1 MGSGEYGREWKW
13 GLVDFDLVIRNGS
26 VIDGTGSLR
35 VVADIAVSDGRISRI
50 GEVPERGQVEIDAGG
65 YVVTPGFIDG
75 HTHMDAQVFWD
86 AAGTNSC
93 WHGVTTVVMGNCGF
107 TIAPVRADA
116 HHLAV
121 RSIERS
127 EDISAA
133 AMAAGVPWDWTT
145 FAEYLDSIDSVPKAI
160 NYASN
165 IGHSALRSWAMGERA
180 FREQADAA
188 DLDCMKSELAD
199 ALRAG
204 AWGFTTSRTVHHMT
218 PDGDPVASRLANW
231 SEVEELIGLM
241 GELDSGVFQFVEDP
255 PSDAERIARDQE
267 LARLAASSGVPFI
280 IGATS
285 GSTRPLELIAE
296 TTSLGGTMTG
306 MTHPRGISTMSS
318 FLSQLPFDM
327 LPEWAAARA
336 DGQEAFLQRLR
347 EPETRLVLIEA
358 AQNAQYD
365 ATYGGEARPPVFDR
379 MHVLDSPVPP
389 HRTVAEIAAERGIDP
404 VQAMVEIGLESNFEV
419 FFVQTMS
426 PFDEKAVLRSM
437 KSPGTVMT
445 FSDSGAHVSQMSDAS
460 IFTHL
465 LAYWVRDRG
474 EFTLEEAIE
483 MMTSAPAQAWG
494 FTDRGVLREGMVA
507 DINIFDPDTVAPA
520 LPTLA
525 HDLPAGARRIVQKS
539 TGFLATVVAGEITV
553 RDGRST
559 GATPGRLLRGKP
571 RSKTGKVNK

>member
-1 MGSGEYGREWKW
+1 VK
-13 GLVDFDLVIRNGS
+13 FDLVIRNGS
-26 VIDGTGSLR
+26 VIDGSGSLA
-35 VVADIAVSDGRISRI
+35 VVTDVAVSDGLIARI
-50 GEVPERGQVEIDAGG
+50 GEVPERGQLEIDAAG

-86 AAGTNSC
+86 SAGTNSC

-107 TIAPVRADA
+107 TIAPVRADS

-145 FAEYLDSIDSVPKAI
+145 FAEYLDSIDRVPKAI

-180 FREQADAA
+180 FHDQADEA
-188 DLDCMKSELAD
+188 DLECMKSELAD

-218 PDGDPVASRLANW
+218 PDGEPVASRLAEW
-231 SEVEELIGLM
+231 SEVEALIDLM
-241 GELDSGVFQFVEDP
+241 GDLDAGVFQFVEDP
-255 PSDAERIARDQE
+255 PPDADRAARDQQLAE
-267 LARLAASSGVPFI
+267 LAARSGVPFI

-285 GSTRPLELIAE
+285 GSTRPLELIAA
-296 TTSLGGTMTG
+296 TRSLGGTMTG
-306 MTHPRGISTMSS
+306 MTHPRGIGTMSS
-318 FLSQLPFDM
+318 FKSQLPFDT
-327 LPEWAAARA
+327 LPEWAQARA
-336 DGQEAFLQRLR
+336 DGQEVFFQRLR
-347 EPETRLVLIEA
+347 DPKTRLALIDVA
-358 AQNAQYD
+358 RNAQYS
-365 ATYGGEARPPVFDR
+365 ATFGGEARPPVFER
-379 MHVLDSPVPP
+379 MQVLESPVPP
-389 HRTVAEIAAERGIDP
+389 HRTVAEVAAERGIDP
-404 VQAMVEIGLESNFEV
+404 VEAMVDLGLESNFEV

-426 PFDEKAVLRSM
+426 SFDEVAVVRSM

-474 EFTLEEAIE
+474 EFALEEAVQ

-494 FTDRGVLREGMVA
+494 FTDRGVLREGLAA
-507 DINIFDPDTVAPA
+507 DINIFDPGTVAPA

-525 HDLPAGARRIVQKS
+525 HDLPSGARRIVQKA
-539 TGFLATVVAGEITV
+539 TGFLATIVAGEVTV
-553 RDGRST
+553 RDGQST
-559 GATPGRLLRGKP
+559 GATPGRLLRGQSRNENRKV
-571 RSKTGKVNK
+571 SK

>member
-1 MGSGEYGREWKW
+1 MK
-13 GLVDFDLVIRNGS
+13 FDLVIRNGS
-26 VIDGTGSLR
+26 VIDGSGSLA
-35 VVADIAVSDGRISRI
+35 VVADVAVSDGLIARI
-50 GEVPERGQVEIDAGG
+50 GEVPERGQVEIDAAG

-86 AAGTNSC
+86 SAGTNSC

-107 TIAPVRADA
+107 TIAPVRADS

-145 FAEYLDSIDSVPKAI
+145 FAEYLDSIDRVPKAI

-180 FREQADAA
+180 FHEQADEA
-188 DLDCMKSELAD
+188 DLECMKSELAD

-218 PDGDPVASRLANW
+218 PDGEPVASRLAEW
-231 SEVEELIGLM
+231 SEVEALIDLM
-241 GELDSGVFQFVEDP
+241 GDLDAGVFQFVEDP
-255 PSDAERIARDQE
+255 PSDADRAARDQQLAE
-267 LARLAASSGVPFI
+267 LAARSGVPFI

-285 GSTRPLELIAE
+285 GSTRPLELIAA
-296 TTSLGGTMTG
+296 TRSLGGTMTG
-306 MTHPRGISTMSS
+306 MTHPRGIGTMSS
-318 FLSQLPFDM
+318 FKSQLPFDT
-327 LPEWAAARA
+327 LPEWAQARA
-336 DGQEAFLQRLR
+336 DGQEVFFQRLR
-347 EPETRLVLIEA
+347 DPKTRLALIDVA
-358 AQNAQYD
+358 RNAQYS
-365 ATYGGEARPPVFDR
+365 ATFGGEARPPVFER
-379 MHVLDSPVPP
+379 MQVLESPVPP
-389 HRTVAEIAAERGIDP
+389 HRTVAEVAAERGIDP
-404 VQAMVEIGLESNFEV
+404 VEAMVDLGLESNFEV

-426 PFDEKAVLRSM
+426 SFDEVAVVRSM

-465 LAYWVRDRG
+465 LAYWVRERG
-474 EFTLEEAIE
+474 EFALEEAVQ

-494 FTDRGVLREGMVA
+494 FTDRGVLREGLAA
-507 DINIFDPDTVAPA
+507 DINIFDPGAVAPA

-525 HDLPAGARRIVQKS
+525 HDLPSGARRIVQKA
-539 TGFLATVVAGEITV
+539 TGFLATIVAGEVTV
-553 RDGRST
+553 RDGQST
-559 GATPGRLLRGKP
+559 GATPGRLLRGQSRNENRKV
-571 RSKTGKVNK
+571 SK

>member
-1 MGSGEYGREWKW
+1 MK
-13 GLVDFDLVIRNGS
+13 FDLVIRNGS
-26 VIDGTGSLR
+26 VIDGSGSLA
-35 VVADIAVSDGRISRI
+35 VVADVAVSDGLIARI
-50 GEVPERGQVEIDAGG
+50 GEVPERGQVEIDAAG

-86 AAGTNSC
+86 SAGTNSC

-107 TIAPVRADA
+107 TIAPVRADS

-145 FAEYLDSIDSVPKAI
+145 FAEYLDSIDRVPKAI

-180 FREQADAA
+180 FHEQADKA
-188 DLDCMKSELAD
+188 DLECMKSELAD

-218 PDGDPVASRLANW
+218 PDGEPVASRLAEW
-231 SEVEELIGLM
+231 SEVEALIDLM
-241 GELDSGVFQFVEDP
+241 GDLDAGVFQFVEDP
-255 PSDAERIARDQE
+255 PSDADRAARDQQLAE
-267 LARLAASSGVPFI
+267 LAARSGVPFI

-285 GSTRPLELIAE
+285 GSTRPLELIAA
-296 TTSLGGTMTG
+296 TRSLGGTMTG
-306 MTHPRGISTMSS
+306 MTHPRGIGTMSS
-318 FLSQLPFDM
+318 FKSQLPFDT
-327 LPEWAAARA
+327 LPEWAQARA
-336 DGQEAFLQRLR
+336 DGQEVFFQRLR
-347 EPETRLVLIEA
+347 DPKTRLALIDVA
-358 AQNAQYD
+358 RNAQYS
-365 ATYGGEARPPVFDR
+365 ATFGGEARPPVFER
-379 MHVLDSPVPP
+379 MQVLESPVPP
-389 HRTVAEIAAERGIDP
+389 HRTVAEVAAERGIDP
-404 VQAMVEIGLESNFEV
+404 VEAMVDLGLESNFEV

-426 PFDEKAVLRSM
+426 SFDEVAVVRSM

-465 LAYWVRDRG
+465 LAYWVRERS
-474 EFTLEEAIE
+474 EFALEEAVQ

-494 FTDRGVLREGMVA
+494 FTDRGVLREGLAA
-507 DINIFDPDTVAPA
+507 DINIFDPGAVAPA

-525 HDLPAGARRIVQKS
+525 HDLPSGARRIVQKA
-539 TGFLATVVAGEITV
+539 TGFLATIVAGEVTV
-553 RDGRST
+553 RDGQST
-559 GATPGRLLRGKP
+559 GATPGRLLRGQSRNENRKV
-571 RSKTGKVNK
+571 SK

>member
-1 MGSGEYGREWKW
+1 VK
-13 GLVDFDLVIRNGS
+13 FDLVIRNGS
-26 VIDGTGSLR
+26 VIDGSGSLA
-35 VVADIAVSDGRISRI
+35 VVADVAVSDGLIARI
-50 GEVPERGQVEIDAGG
+50 GEVPERGQVEIDAAG

-86 AAGTNSC
+86 SAGTNSC

-107 TIAPVRADA
+107 TIAPVRADS

-145 FAEYLDSIDSVPKAI
+145 FAEYLDSIDRVPKAI

-180 FREQADAA
+180 FHEQADEA
-188 DLDCMKSELAD
+188 DLECMKSELAG

-218 PDGDPVASRLANW
+218 PDGEPVASRLAEW
-231 SEVEELIGLM
+231 SEVEALIDLM
-241 GELDSGVFQFVEDP
+241 GDLDAGVFQFVEDP
-255 PSDAERIARDQE
+255 PSDADRAARDQQLAE
-267 LARLAASSGVPFI
+267 LAARSGVPFI

-285 GSTRPLELIAE
+285 GSTRPLELIAA
-296 TTSLGGTMTG
+296 TRSLGGTMTG
-306 MTHPRGISTMSS
+306 MTHPRGIGTMSS
-318 FLSQLPFDM
+318 FKSQLPFDT
-327 LPEWAAARA
+327 LPEWAQARA
-336 DGQEAFLQRLR
+336 DGQEVFFQRLR
-347 EPETRLVLIEA
+347 DPKTRLALIDVA
-358 AQNAQYD
+358 RNAQYS
-365 ATYGGEARPPVFDR
+365 ATFGGEARPPVFER
-379 MHVLDSPVPP
+379 MQVLESPVPP
-389 HRTVAEIAAERGIDP
+389 HRTVAEVAAERGIDP
-404 VQAMVEIGLESNFEV
+404 VEAMVDLGLESNFEV

-426 PFDEKAVLRSM
+426 SFDEVAVVRSM

-465 LAYWVRDRG
+465 LAYWVRERG
-474 EFTLEEAIE
+474 EFALEEAVQ

-494 FTDRGVLREGMVA
+494 FTDRGVLREGLAA
-507 DINIFDPDTVAPA
+507 DINIFDPGTVAPA

-525 HDLPAGARRIVQKS
+525 HDLPSGARRIVQKA
-539 TGFLATVVAGEITV
+539 TGFLATIVAGEVTV
-553 RDGRST
+553 RDGQST
-559 GATPGRLLRGKP
+559 GATPGRLLRGQSRNENRKV
-571 RSKTGKVNK
+571 SK

>member
-1 MGSGEYGREWKW
+1 MK
-13 GLVDFDLVIRNGS
+13 FDLVIRNGS
-26 VIDGTGSLR
+26 VIDGSGSLA
-35 VVADIAVSDGRISRI
+35 VVADVAVSDGLIARI
-50 GEVPERGQVEIDAGG
+50 GEVPERGQVEIDAAG

-86 AAGTNSC
+86 SAGTNSC

-107 TIAPVRADA
+107 TIAPVRADS

-145 FAEYLDSIDSVPKAI
+145 FAEYLDSIDRVPKAI

-180 FREQADAA
+180 FHEQADEA
-188 DLDCMKSELAD
+188 DLECMKSELAD

-218 PDGDPVASRLANW
+218 PDGEPVASRLAEW
-231 SEVEELIGLM
+231 SEVEALIDLM
-241 GELDSGVFQFVEDP
+241 GDLDAGIFQFVEDP
-255 PSDAERIARDQE
+255 PSDADRAARDQQLAE
-267 LARLAASSGVPFI
+267 LAARSGVPFI

-285 GSTRPLELIAE
+285 GSTRPLELIAA
-296 TTSLGGTMTG
+296 TRSLGGTMTG
-306 MTHPRGISTMSS
+306 MTHPRGIGTMSS
-318 FLSQLPFDM
+318 FKSQLPFDT
-327 LPEWAAARA
+327 LPEWAQARA
-336 DGQEAFLQRLR
+336 DGQEVFFQRLR
-347 EPETRLVLIEA
+347 DLKTRLALIDVA
-358 AQNAQYD
+358 RNAQYS
-365 ATYGGEARPPVFDR
+365 ATFGGEARPPVFER
-379 MHVLDSPVPP
+379 MQVLESPVPP
-389 HRTVAEIAAERGIDP
+389 HRTVAEVAAERGIDP
-404 VQAMVEIGLESNFEV
+404 VEAMVDLGLESNFEV

-426 PFDEKAVLRSM
+426 SFDEVAVVRSM

-465 LAYWVRDRG
+465 LAYWVRERG
-474 EFTLEEAIE
+474 EFALEEAVQ

-494 FTDRGVLREGMVA
+494 FTDRGVLREGLAA
-507 DINIFDPDTVAPA
+507 DINIFDPGTVAPA

-525 HDLPAGARRIVQKS
+525 HDLPSGARRIVQKA
-539 TGFLATVVAGEITV
+539 TGFLATIVAGEVTV
-553 RDGRST
+553 RDGQST
-559 GATPGRLLRGKP
+559 GATPGRLLRGQSRNENRKV
-571 RSKTGKVNK
+571 SK

>member
-1 MGSGEYGREWKW
+1 MK
-13 GLVDFDLVIRNGS
+13 FDLVIRNGS
-26 VIDGTGSLR
+26 VIDGSGSLA
-35 VVADIAVSDGRISRI
+35 VVADVAVSDGLIARI
-50 GEVPERGQVEIDAGG
+50 GEVPERGQVEIDAAG

-86 AAGTNSC
+86 SAGTNSC

-107 TIAPVRADA
+107 TIAPVRADS

-145 FAEYLDSIDSVPKAI
+145 FAEYLDSIDRVPKAI

-180 FREQADAA
+180 FHEQADEA
-188 DLDCMKSELAD
+188 DLECMKSELAD

-218 PDGDPVASRLANW
+218 PDGEPVASRLAEW
-231 SEVEELIGLM
+231 SEVEALIDLM
-241 GELDSGVFQFVEDP
+241 GDLDAGVFQFVEDP
-255 PSDAERIARDQE
+255 PSDADRAARDQQLAE
-267 LARLAASSGVPFI
+267 LAARSGVPFI

-285 GSTRPLELIAE
+285 GSTRPLELISA
-296 TTSLGGTMTG
+296 TRSLGGTMTG
-306 MTHPRGISTMSS
+306 MTHPRGIGTMSS
-318 FLSQLPFDM
+318 FKSQLPFDT
-327 LPEWAAARA
+327 LPEWAQARA
-336 DGQEAFLQRLR
+336 DGQEVFFQRLR
-347 EPETRLVLIEA
+347 DPKTRLALIDVA
-358 AQNAQYD
+358 RNAQYS
-365 ATYGGEARPPVFDR
+365 ATFGGEARPPVFER
-379 MHVLDSPVPP
+379 MQVLESPVPP
-389 HRTVAEIAAERGIDP
+389 HRTVAEVAAERGIDP
-404 VQAMVEIGLESNFEV
+404 VEAMVDLGLESNFEV

-426 PFDEKAVLRSM
+426 SFDEVAVVRSM

-465 LAYWVRDRG
+465 LAYWVRERG
-474 EFTLEEAIE
+474 EFALEEAVQ

-494 FTDRGVLREGMVA
+494 FTDRGVLREGLAA
-507 DINIFDPDTVAPA
+507 DINIFDPGTVAPA

-525 HDLPAGARRIVQKS
+525 HDLPSGARRIVQKA
-539 TGFLATVVAGEITV
+539 TGFLATIVAGEVTV
-553 RDGRST
+553 RDGQST
-559 GATPGRLLRGKP
+559 GATPGRLLRGQSRNENRKV
-571 RSKTGKVNK
+571 SK

>member
-1 MGSGEYGREWKW
+1 MN
-13 GLVDFDLVIRNGS
+13 FDLVIRNGS
-26 VIDGTGSLR
+26 VIDGTGSLA
-35 VVADIAVSDGRISRI
+35 VVADVAVSDGLIARI
-50 GEVPERGQVEIDAGG
+50 GVIPERGQVEIDAVG

-107 TIAPVRADA
+107 TIAPVRADG

-145 FAEYLDSIDSVPKAI
+145 FAEYLDSIERAPKAI

-180 FREQADAA
+180 FHEKADEA

-218 PDGDPVASRLANW
+218 PDGDPVASRLAEW
-231 SEVEELIGLM
+231 SEVEELIDLM
-241 GELDSGVFQFVEDP
+241 GDLDAGVFQFVEDP
-255 PSDAERIARDQE
+255 PSDADRAARDQQLAE
-267 LARLAASSGVPFI
+267 LAARSGVPFI

-285 GSTRPLELIAE
+285 GSTRPLELIAA
-296 TTSLGGTMTG
+296 TRSLGGTMTG
-306 MTHPRGISTMSS
+306 MTHPRGIGTMSS
-318 FLSQLPFDM
+318 FKSQLPFDT
-327 LPEWAAARA
+327 LPEWAQARA
-336 DGQEAFLQRLR
+336 DGQEVFFQRLR
-347 EPETRLVLIEA
+347 DPKNRLALIEA
-358 AQNAQYD
+358 ARNAQYST
-365 ATYGGEARPPVFDR
+365 TYGGEARPPVFER
-379 MHVLDSPVPP
+379 MHVLESPVPP
-389 HRTVAEIAAERGIDP
+389 HQTVAEVAAERGIDP
-404 VQAMVEIGLESNFEV
+404 VEAMVDLGLESNFEV

-426 PFDEKAVLRSM
+426 PFDEVAVLRSM

-465 LAYWVRDRG
+465 LAYWVRERG
-474 EFTLEEAIE
+474 EFTLEEAIQ

-494 FTDRGVLREGMVA
+494 FTDRGELREGMTA
-507 DINIFDPDTVAPA
+507 DINIFDPGTIAPS

-525 HDLPAGARRIVQKS
+525 HDLPSGARRIVQKS
-539 TGFLATVVAGEITV
+539 TGFLATIVAGEVTV
-553 RDGRST
+553 RDGQST
-559 GATPGRLLRGKP
+559 GATPGRLLRGQS
-571 RSKTGKVNK
+571 RSENRKVSK

>member
-1 MGSGEYGREWKW
+1 MN
-13 GLVDFDLVIRNGS
+13 FDLVIRNGS
-26 VIDGTGSLR
+26 VIDGTGSLA
-35 VVADIAVSDGRISRI
+35 VVADVAVSGGLIARI
-50 GEVPERGQVEIDAGG
+50 GEVSERGQVEIDASG

-107 TIAPVRADA
+107 TIAPVRADG

-145 FAEYLDSIDSVPKAI
+145 FAEYLDSIERAPKAI

-180 FREQADAA
+180 FHEKADEA

-218 PDGDPVASRLANW
+218 PDGDPVASRLAEW
-231 SEVEELIGLM
+231 SEVEELIDLM
-241 GELDSGVFQFVEDP
+241 GDLDAGVFQFVEDP
-255 PSDAERIARDQE
+255 PSDVDRAARDQQLAE
-267 LARLAASSGVPFI
+267 LAARSGVPFI

-285 GSTRPLELIAE
+285 GSTRPLELIAA
-296 TTSLGGTMTG
+296 TRSLGGTMTG
-306 MTHPRGISTMSS
+306 MTHPRGIGTMSS
-318 FLSQLPFDM
+318 FKSQLPFDT
-327 LPEWAAARA
+327 LPEWVAARA
-336 DGQEAFLQRLR
+336 DGQEAFFQRLR
-347 EPETRLVLIEA
+347 EPDTRHALIEA
-358 AQNAQYD
+358 ARNARYST
-365 ATYGGEARPPVFDR
+365 TYGGEARPPVFER
-379 MHVLDSPVPP
+379 MHVLESPVPP
-389 HRTVAEIAAERGIDP
+389 HRTVAEVAAERGIDP
-404 VQAMVEIGLESNFEV
+404 VEAMVDLGLESNFEV

-426 PFDEKAVLRSM
+426 PFDEVAVLRSM

-465 LAYWVRDRG
+465 LAYWVRERG
-474 EFTLEEAIE
+474 EFSIEEAIQ

-494 FTDRGVLREGMVA
+494 FTDRGVLREGMAA
-507 DINIFDPDTVAPA
+507 DINVFDPDTVAPE

-539 TGFLATVVAGEITV
+539 MGFLATIVAGEVTL
-553 RDGRST
+553 RDGQST
-559 GATPGRLLRGKP
+559 GATPGRLLRGHP
-571 RSKTGKVNK
+571 RSENGKVTK

>member
-1 MGSGEYGREWKW
+1 MK
-13 GLVDFDLVIRNGS
+13 FDLVIRNGS
-26 VIDGTGSLR
+26 VIDGSGSLA
-35 VVADIAVSDGRISRI
+35 VVADVAVSDGLIARI
-50 GEVPERGQVEIDAGG
+50 GEVPERGQVEIDAAG

-86 AAGTNSC
+86 SAGTNSC

-107 TIAPVRADA
+107 TIAPVRADS

-145 FAEYLDSIDSVPKAI
+145 FAEYLDSIDRVPKAI

-180 FREQADAA
+180 FHEQADEA
-188 DLDCMKSELAD
+188 DLECMKSELAD

-218 PDGDPVASRLANW
+218 PDGEPVASRLAEW
-231 SEVEELIGLM
+231 SEVEALIDLM
-241 GELDSGVFQFVEDP
+241 GDLDAGVFQFVEDP
-255 PSDAERIARDQE
+255 PSDADRAARDQQLAE
-267 LARLAASSGVPFI
+267 LAARSGVPFI

-285 GSTRPLELIAE
+285 GSTRPLELIAA
-296 TTSLGGTMTG
+296 TRSLGGTMTG
-306 MTHPRGISTMSS
+306 MTHPRGIGTMSS
-318 FLSQLPFDM
+318 FKSQLPFDT
-327 LPEWAAARA
+327 LPEWAQARA
-336 DGQEAFLQRLR
+336 DGQEVFFQRLR
-347 EPETRLVLIEA
+347 DPKTRLALIDVA
-358 AQNAQYD
+358 RNAQYS
-365 ATYGGEARPPVFDR
+365 ATCGGEARPPVFER
-379 MHVLDSPVPP
+379 MQVLESPVPP
-389 HRTVAEIAAERGIDP
+389 HRTVAEVAAERGIDP
-404 VQAMVEIGLESNFEV
+404 VEAMVDLGLESNFEV

-426 PFDEKAVLRSM
+426 SFDEVAVVRSM

-465 LAYWVRDRG
+465 LAYWVRERG
-474 EFTLEEAIE
+474 EFALEEAVQ

-494 FTDRGVLREGMVA
+494 FTDRGVLREGLAA
-507 DINIFDPDTVAPA
+507 DINIFDPGTVAPA

-525 HDLPAGARRIVQKS
+525 HDLPSGARRIVQKA
-539 TGFLATVVAGEITV
+539 TGFLATIVAGEVTV
-553 RDGRST
+553 RDGQST
-559 GATPGRLLRGKP
+559 GATPGRLLRGQSRNENRKV
-571 RSKTGKVNK
+571 SK

>member
-1 MGSGEYGREWKW
+1 MK
-13 GLVDFDLVIRNGS
+13 FDLVIRNGS
-26 VIDGTGSLR
+26 VIDGSGSLA
-35 VVADIAVSDGRISRI
+35 VVADVAVSDGLIARI
-50 GEVPERGQVEIDAGG
+50 GEVPERGQVEIDAAG

-86 AAGTNSC
+86 SAGTNSC

-107 TIAPVRADA
+107 TIAPVRADS

-145 FAEYLDSIDSVPKAI
+145 FAEYLDSIDRVPKAI

-180 FREQADAA
+180 FHEQADEA
-188 DLDCMKSELAD
+188 DLECMKSELAD

-218 PDGDPVASRLANW
+218 PDGEPVASRLAEW
-231 SEVEELIGLM
+231 SEVEALIDLM
-241 GELDSGVFQFVEDP
+241 GDLDAGVFQFVEDP
-255 PSDAERIARDQE
+255 PSDADRAARDQQLAE
-267 LARLAASSGVPFI
+267 LAARSGVPFI

-285 GSTRPLELIAE
+285 GSTRPLELIAA
-296 TTSLGGTMTG
+296 TRSLGGTMTG
-306 MTHPRGISTMSS
+306 MTHPRGIGTMSS
-318 FLSQLPFDM
+318 FKSQLPFDT
-327 LPEWAAARA
+327 LPEWAQARA
-336 DGQEAFLQRLR
+336 DGQEVFFQRLR
-347 EPETRLVLIEA
+347 DPKTRLALIDVA
-358 AQNAQYD
+358 RNAQYI
-365 ATYGGEARPPVFDR
+365 ATFGGEARPPVFER
-379 MHVLDSPVPP
+379 MQVLESPVPP
-389 HRTVAEIAAERGIDP
+389 HRTVAEVAAERGIDP
-404 VQAMVEIGLESNFEV
+404 VEAMVDLGLESNFEV

-426 PFDEKAVLRSM
+426 SFDEVAVVRSM

-465 LAYWVRDRG
+465 LAYWVRERG
-474 EFTLEEAIE
+474 EFALEEAVQ

-494 FTDRGVLREGMVA
+494 FTDRGVLREGLAA
-507 DINIFDPDTVAPA
+507 DINIFDPGTVAPA

-525 HDLPAGARRIVQKS
+525 HDLPSGARRIVQKA
-539 TGFLATVVAGEITV
+539 TGFLATIVAGEVTV
-553 RDGRST
+553 RDGQST
-559 GATPGRLLRGKP
+559 GATPGRLLRGQSRNENRKV
-571 RSKTGKVNK
+571 SK

>member
-1 MGSGEYGREWKW
+1 MK
-13 GLVDFDLVIRNGS
+13 FDLVIRNGS
-26 VIDGTGSLR
+26 VIDGSGSLA
-35 VVADIAVSDGRISRI
+35 VVADVAVSDGLIARI
-50 GEVPERGQVEIDAGG
+50 GEVPERGQVEIDAAG

-86 AAGTNSC
+86 SAGTNSC

-107 TIAPVRADA
+107 TIAPVRADS

-145 FAEYLDSIDSVPKAI
+145 FAEYLDSIDRVPKAI

-180 FREQADAA
+180 FHEQADEA
-188 DLDCMKSELAD
+188 DLECMKSELAD

-218 PDGDPVASRLANW
+218 PDGEPVASRLAEW
-231 SEVEELIGLM
+231 SEVEALIDLM
-241 GELDSGVFQFVEDP
+241 GDLDAGIFQFVEDP
-255 PSDAERIARDQE
+255 PSDADRAARDQQLAE
-267 LARLAASSGVPFI
+267 LAARSGVPFI

-285 GSTRPLELIAE
+285 GSTRPLELIAA
-296 TTSLGGTMTG
+296 TRSLGGTMTG
-306 MTHPRGISTMSS
+306 MTHPRGIGTMSS
-318 FLSQLPFDM
+318 FKSQLPFDT
-327 LPEWAAARA
+327 LPEWAQARA
-336 DGQEAFLQRLR
+336 DGQEVFFQRLR
-347 EPETRLVLIEA
+347 DPKTRLALIDVA
-358 AQNAQYD
+358 RNAQYS
-365 ATYGGEARPPVFDR
+365 ATYGGEARPPVFER
-379 MHVLDSPVPP
+379 MQVLETPVPP
-389 HRTVAEIAAERGIDP
+389 HRTVAEVAAERGIDP
-404 VQAMVEIGLESNFEV
+404 VEAMVDLGIESNFEV

-426 PFDEKAVLRSM
+426 PFDEVAVVRSM

-465 LAYWVRDRG
+465 LAYWVRERG
-474 EFTLEEAIE
+474 EFALEEAVQ

-494 FTDRGVLREGMVA
+494 FTDRGVLREGLAA
-507 DINIFDPDTVAPA
+507 DINIFDPGTVAPA

-525 HDLPAGARRIVQKS
+525 HDLPSGARRIVQKA
-539 TGFLATVVAGEITV
+539 TGFLATIVAGEVTV
-553 RDGRST
+553 RDGQST
-559 GATPGRLLRGKP
+559 GATPGRLLRGQSRNENRKV
-571 RSKTGKVNK
+571 SK

>member
-1 MGSGEYGREWKW
+1 MN
-13 GLVDFDLVIRNGS
+13 FDLVIRNGS
-26 VIDGTGSLR
+26 VIDGTGSLA
-35 VVADIAVSDGRISRI
+35 VVADVAVSGGLIARI
-50 GEVPERGQVEIDAGG
+50 GEVSERGQVEIDASG

-107 TIAPVRADA
+107 TIAPVRADG

-145 FAEYLDSIDSVPKAI
+145 FAEYLDSIERAPKAI

-180 FREQADAA
+180 FHEKADEA

-218 PDGDPVASRLANW
+218 PDGDPVASRLAEW

-241 GELDSGVFQFVEDP
+241 GDLDVGVFQFVEDP
-255 PSDAERIARDQE
+255 PSDVDRAARDQQLAE
-267 LARLAASSGVPFI
+267 LAARSGVPFI

-285 GSTRPLELIAE
+285 GSTRPLELIAA

-306 MTHPRGISTMSS
+306 MTHPRGIATMSS
-318 FLSQLPFDM
+318 FKSQLPFDT
-327 LPEWAAARA
+327 LHEWVAARA
-336 DGQEAFLQRLR
+336 DGQEAFFQCLR
-347 EPETRLVLIEA
+347 EHDTRHALIEA
-358 AQNAQYD
+358 ARNAQYTK
-365 ATYGGEARPPVFDR
+365 TYGGEARPPVFER
-379 MHVLDSPVPP
+379 MHVLESPVPP
-389 HRTVAEIAAERGIDP
+389 HRTVAEVAAERGIDP
-404 VQAMVEIGLESNFEV
+404 VEAMVDLGLESNFEV

-426 PFDEKAVLRSM
+426 PFDEVAVLRSM

-465 LAYWVRDRG
+465 LAYWVRERG
-474 EFTLEEAIE
+474 EFSIEEAIQ

-494 FTDRGVLREGMVA
+494 FTDRGVLREGMAA
-507 DINIFDPDTVAPA
+507 DINVFDPDTVAPE

-539 TGFLATVVAGEITV
+539 TGFLATIVAGEVTL
-553 RDGRST
+553 RDGQST
-559 GATPGRLLRGKP
+559 GATPGRLLRGHP
-571 RSKTGKVNK
+571 RSKNGKVTK

>member
-1 MGSGEYGREWKW
+1 MK
-13 GLVDFDLVIRNGS
+13 FDLVIRNGS
-26 VIDGTGSLR
+26 VIDGSGSLA
-35 VVADIAVSDGRISRI
+35 VVADVAVSDGLIARI
-50 GEVPERGQVEIDAGG
+50 GEVPERGQVEIDAAG

-86 AAGTNSC
+86 SAGTNSC

-107 TIAPVRADA
+107 TIAPVRADS

-145 FAEYLDSIDSVPKAI
+145 FAEYLDSIDRVPKAI

-180 FREQADAA
+180 FHEQADEA
-188 DLDCMKSELAD
+188 DLECMKSELAD

-218 PDGDPVASRLANW
+218 PDGEPVASRLAEW
-231 SEVEELIGLM
+231 SEVEALIDLM
-241 GELDSGVFQFVEDP
+241 GDLDAGVFQFVEDP
-255 PSDAERIARDQE
+255 PSDADRAARDQQLAE
-267 LARLAASSGVPFI
+267 LAARSGVPFI

-285 GSTRPLELIAE
+285 GSTRPLELIAA
-296 TTSLGGTMTG
+296 TRSLGGTMTG
-306 MTHPRGISTMSS
+306 MTHPRGIGTMSS
-318 FLSQLPFDM
+318 FKSQLPFDT
-327 LPEWAAARA
+327 LPEWAQARA
-336 DGQEAFLQRLR
+336 DGQEVFFQRLR
-347 EPETRLVLIEA
+347 DPKTRLALIDVA
-358 AQNAQYD
+358 RNAQYS
-365 ATYGGEARPPVFDR
+365 ATFGGEARPPVFER
-379 MHVLDSPVPP
+379 MQVLESPVPP
-389 HRTVAEIAAERGIDP
+389 HRTVAEVAAERGIDP
-404 VQAMVEIGLESNFEV
+404 VEAMVDLGLESNFEV

-426 PFDEKAVLRSM
+426 SFDEVAVVRSM

-465 LAYWVRDRG
+465 LAYWVRERS
-474 EFTLEEAIE
+474 EFALEEAVQ

-494 FTDRGVLREGMVA
+494 FSDRGVLREGLAA
-507 DINIFDPDTVAPA
+507 DINIFDPGTVAPA

-525 HDLPAGARRIVQKS
+525 HDLPSGARRIVQKA
-539 TGFLATVVAGEITV
+539 TGFLATIVAGEVTV
-553 RDGRST
+553 RDGQST
-559 GATPGRLLRGKP
+559 GASPGRLLRGQSRNENRKV
-571 RSKTGKVNK
+571 SK

>member
-1 MGSGEYGREWKW
+1 MK
-13 GLVDFDLVIRNGS
+13 FDLVIRNGS
-26 VIDGTGSLR
+26 VIDGSGSLA
-35 VVADIAVSDGRISRI
+35 VVTDVAVSDGLIARI
-50 GEVPERGQVEIDAGG
+50 GEVPERGQVEIDAAG

-86 AAGTNSC
+86 SAGTNSC

-107 TIAPVRADA
+107 TIAPVRADS

-145 FAEYLDSIDSVPKAI
+145 FAEYLDSIDRVPKAI

-180 FREQADAA
+180 FHDQADEA
-188 DLDCMKSELAD
+188 DLECMKSELAD

-218 PDGDPVASRLANW
+218 PDGEPVASRLAEW
-231 SEVEELIGLM
+231 SEVEALIDLM
-241 GELDSGVFQFVEDP
+241 GDLDAGVFQFVEDP
-255 PSDAERIARDQE
+255 PPDADRAARDQQLAE
-267 LARLAASSGVPFI
+267 LAARSGVPFI

-285 GSTRPLELIAE
+285 GSTRPLELIAA
-296 TTSLGGTMTG
+296 TRSLGGTMTG
-306 MTHPRGISTMSS
+306 MTHPRGIGTMSS
-318 FLSQLPFDM
+318 FKSQLPFDT
-327 LPEWAAARA
+327 LPEWAQARA
-336 DGQEAFLQRLR
+336 DGQEVFFQRLR
-347 EPETRLVLIEA
+347 DPKTRLALIDVA
-358 AQNAQYD
+358 RNAQYS
-365 ATYGGEARPPVFDR
+365 ATFGGEARPPVFER
-379 MHVLDSPVPP
+379 MQVLESPVPP
-389 HRTVAEIAAERGIDP
+389 HRTVAEVAAERGIDP
-404 VQAMVEIGLESNFEV
+404 VEAMVDLGLESNFEV

-426 PFDEKAVLRSM
+426 SFDEVAVVRSM

-474 EFTLEEAIE
+474 EFALEEAVQ

-494 FTDRGVLREGMVA
+494 FTDRGVLREGLAA
-507 DINIFDPDTVAPA
+507 DINIFDPGTVAPA

-525 HDLPAGARRIVQKS
+525 HDLPSGARRIVQKA
-539 TGFLATVVAGEITV
+539 TGFLATIVAGEVTV
-553 RDGRST
+553 RDGQST
-559 GATPGRLLRGKP
+559 GATPGRLLRGQSRNENRKV
-571 RSKTGKVNK
+571 SK

>member
-1 MGSGEYGREWKW
+1 VK
-13 GLVDFDLVIRNGS
+13 FDLVIRNGS
-26 VIDGTGSLR
+26 VIDGSGSLA
-35 VVADIAVSDGRISRI
+35 VVTDVAVSDGLIARI
-50 GEVPERGQVEIDAGG
+50 GEVPERGQVEIDAAG

-86 AAGTNSC
+86 SAGTNSC

-107 TIAPVRADA
+107 TIAPVRADS

-145 FAEYLDSIDSVPKAI
+145 FAEYLDSIDRVPKAI

-180 FREQADAA
+180 FHDQADEA
-188 DLDCMKSELAD
+188 DLECMKSELAD

-218 PDGDPVASRLANW
+218 PDGEPVASRLAEW
-231 SEVEELIGLM
+231 SEVEALIDLM
-241 GELDSGVFQFVEDP
+241 GDLDAGVFQFVEDP
-255 PSDAERIARDQE
+255 PPDADRAARDQQLAE
-267 LARLAASSGVPFI
+267 LAARSGVPFI

-285 GSTRPLELIAE
+285 GSTRPLELIAA
-296 TTSLGGTMTG
+296 TRSLGGTMTG
-306 MTHPRGISTMSS
+306 MTHPRGIGTMSS
-318 FLSQLPFDM
+318 FKSQLPFDT
-327 LPEWAAARA
+327 LPEWAQARA
-336 DGQEAFLQRLR
+336 DGQEVFFQRLR
-347 EPETRLVLIEA
+347 DPKTRLALIDVA
-358 AQNAQYD
+358 RNAQYS
-365 ATYGGEARPPVFDR
+365 ATFGGEARPPVFER
-379 MHVLDSPVPP
+379 MQVLESPVPP
-389 HRTVAEIAAERGIDP
+389 HRTVAEVAAERGIDP
-404 VQAMVEIGLESNFEV
+404 VEAMVDLGLESNFEV

-426 PFDEKAVLRSM
+426 SFDEVAVVRSM

-474 EFTLEEAIE
+474 EFVLEEAVQ

-494 FTDRGVLREGMVA
+494 FTDRGVLREGLAA
-507 DINIFDPDTVAPA
+507 DINIFDPGTVAPA

-525 HDLPAGARRIVQKS
+525 HDLPSGARRIVQKA
-539 TGFLATVVAGEITV
+539 TGFLATIVAGEVTV
-553 RDGRST
+553 RDGQST
-559 GATPGRLLRGKP
+559 GATPGRLLRGQSRNENRKV
-571 RSKTGKVNK
+571 SK

>member
-1 MGSGEYGREWKW
+1 MN
-13 GLVDFDLVIRNGS
+13 FDLVIRNGS
-26 VIDGTGSLR
+26 VIDGTGSLA
-35 VVADIAVSDGRISRI
+35 VVADVAVSDGLIARI
-50 GEVPERGQVEIDAGG
+50 GEVPERGQVEIDAAG

-107 TIAPVRADA
+107 TIAPVRADG

-145 FAEYLDSIDSVPKAI
+145 FAEYLDSIERAPKAI

-180 FREQADAA
+180 FHDKADEA

-218 PDGDPVASRLANW
+218 PDGDPVASRLAEW
-231 SEVEELIGLM
+231 SEVEELIDLM
-241 GELDSGVFQFVEDP
+241 GDLDAGVFQFVEDP
-255 PSDAERIARDQE
+255 PSDVDRAARDQQLAE
-267 LARLAASSGVPFI
+267 LAARSGVPFI

-285 GSTRPLELIAE
+285 GSTRPLELIAAA
-296 TTSLGGTMTG
+296 TSLGGTMTG
-306 MTHPRGISTMSS
+306 MTHPRGIGTMSS
-318 FLSQLPFDM
+318 FKSQLPFDT
-327 LPEWAAARA
+327 LPEWVAARA
-336 DGQEAFLQRLR
+336 DGQEAFFQRLR
-347 EPETRLVLIEA
+347 EPETRLALIEA
-358 AQNAQYD
+358 ARNAQYST
-365 ATYGGEARPPVFDR
+365 TYGGEARPPVFDR
-379 MHVLDSPVPP
+379 MHVLESPVPP
-389 HRTVAEIAAERGIDP
+389 HRTVAEVAAERGIDP
-404 VQAMVEIGLESNFEV
+404 EQAMVDLGLESDFEV

-426 PFDEKAVLRSM
+426 PFDEVAVLRSM

-465 LAYWVRDRG
+465 LAYWVRERG
-474 EFTLEEAIE
+474 EFSIEEAIQ

-494 FTDRGVLREGMVA
+494 FTDRGVLREGMAA
-507 DINIFDPDTVAPA
+507 DINVFDPDTVAPE

-539 TGFLATVVAGEITV
+539 TGFLATIVAGEVTL
-553 RDGRST
+553 RDGQST
-559 GATPGRLLRGKP
+559 GATPGRLLRGHP
-571 RSKTGKVNK
+571 RGKHGKVTK

>member
-1 MGSGEYGREWKW
+1 MK
-13 GLVDFDLVIRNGS
+13 FDLVIRNGS
-26 VIDGTGSLR
+26 VIDGSGSLA
-35 VVADIAVSDGRISRI
+35 VVADVAVSDGLIARI
-50 GEVPERGQVEIDAGG
+50 GEVPERGQVEIDAAG

-86 AAGTNSC
+86 SAGTNSC

-107 TIAPVRADA
+107 TIAPVRADS

-145 FAEYLDSIDSVPKAI
+145 FAEYLDSIDRVPKAI

-180 FREQADAA
+180 FHEQADEA
-188 DLDCMKSELAD
+188 DLECMKSELAD

-218 PDGDPVASRLANW
+218 PDGEPVASRLAEW
-231 SEVEELIGLM
+231 SEVEALIDLM
-241 GELDSGVFQFVEDP
+241 GDLDAGVFQFVEDP
-255 PSDAERIARDQE
+255 PSDADRAARDQQLAE
-267 LARLAASSGVPFI
+267 LAARSGVPFI

-285 GSTRPLELIAE
+285 GSTRPLELIAA
-296 TTSLGGTMTG
+296 TRSLGGRMTG
-306 MTHPRGISTMSS
+306 MTHPRGIGTMSS
-318 FLSQLPFDM
+318 FKSQLPFDT
-327 LPEWAAARA
+327 LPEWAQARA
-336 DGQEAFLQRLR
+336 DGQEVFFQRLR
-347 EPETRLVLIEA
+347 DPKTRLALIDVA
-358 AQNAQYD
+358 RNAQYS
-365 ATYGGEARPPVFDR
+365 ATFGGEARPPVFER
-379 MHVLDSPVPP
+379 MQVLESPVPP
-389 HRTVAEIAAERGIDP
+389 HRTVAEVAAERGIDP
-404 VQAMVEIGLESNFEV
+404 VEAMVDLGLESNFEV

-426 PFDEKAVLRSM
+426 SFDEVAVVRSM

-465 LAYWVRDRG
+465 LAYWVRERG
-474 EFTLEEAIE
+474 EFALEEAVQ

-494 FTDRGVLREGMVA
+494 FTDRGVLREGLAA
-507 DINIFDPDTVAPA
+507 DINIFDPGTVAPA

-525 HDLPAGARRIVQKS
+525 HDLPSGARRIVQKA
-539 TGFLATVVAGEITV
+539 TGFLATIVAGEVTV
-553 RDGRST
+553 RDGQST
-559 GATPGRLLRGKP
+559 GATPGRLLRGQS
-571 RSKTGKVNK
+571 RSENRKVSK

>member
-1 MGSGEYGREWKW
+1 VK
-13 GLVDFDLVIRNGS
+13 FDLVIRNGS
-26 VIDGTGSLR
+26 VIDGSGSLA
-35 VVADIAVSDGRISRI
+35 VVTDVAVSDGLIARI
-50 GEVPERGQVEIDAGG
+50 GEVPERGQVEIDAAG

-86 AAGTNSC
+86 SAGTNSC

-107 TIAPVRADA
+107 TIAPVRADS

-145 FAEYLDSIDSVPKAI
+145 FAEYLDSIDRVPKAI

-180 FREQADAA
+180 FHDQADEA
-188 DLDCMKSELAD
+188 DLECMKSELAD

-218 PDGDPVASRLANW
+218 PDGEPVASRLAEW
-231 SEVEELIGLM
+231 SEVEALIDLM
-241 GELDSGVFQFVEDP
+241 GDLDAGVFQFVEDP
-255 PSDAERIARDQE
+255 PPDADRAARDQQLAE
-267 LARLAASSGVPFI
+267 LAARSGVPFI

-285 GSTRPLELIAE
+285 GSTRPLELIAA
-296 TTSLGGTMTG
+296 TRSLGGTMTG
-306 MTHPRGISTMSS
+306 MTHPRGIGTMSS
-318 FLSQLPFDM
+318 FKSQLPFDT
-327 LPEWAAARA
+327 LPEWAQARA
-336 DGQEAFLQRLR
+336 DGQEVFFQRLR
-347 EPETRLVLIEA
+347 DPKTRLALIDVA
-358 AQNAQYD
+358 RNAQYS
-365 ATYGGEARPPVFDR
+365 ATFGGEARPPVFER
-379 MHVLDSPVPP
+379 MQVLESPVPP
-389 HRTVAEIAAERGIDP
+389 HRTVAEVAAERGIDP
-404 VQAMVEIGLESNFEV
+404 VEAMVDLGLESNFEV

-426 PFDEKAVLRSM
+426 SFDEVAVVRSM

-474 EFTLEEAIE
+474 EFVLEEAVQ

-494 FTDRGVLREGMVA
+494 FTDRGVLREGLAA
-507 DINIFDPDTVAPA
+507 DINIFDPGTVAPA

-525 HDLPAGARRIVQKS
+525 HDLPSGARRIVQKA
-539 TGFLATVVAGEITV
+539 TGFLATIVAGEVTV
-553 RDGRST
+553 RDGQST
-559 GATPGRLLRGKP
+559 DATPGRLLRGQSRNENRKV
-571 RSKTGKVNK
+571 SK

>member
-1 MGSGEYGREWKW
+1 MK
-13 GLVDFDLVIRNGS
+13 FDLVIRNGS
-26 VIDGTGSLR
+26 VIDGSGSLA
-35 VVADIAVSDGRISRI
+35 VVADVAVSDGLIARI
-50 GEVPERGQVEIDAGG
+50 GEVPELGQVEIDAAG

-86 AAGTNSC
+86 SAGTNSC

-107 TIAPVRADA
+107 TIAPVRADS

-145 FAEYLDSIDSVPKAI
+145 FAEYLDSIDRVPKAI

-180 FREQADAA
+180 FHEQADEA
-188 DLDCMKSELAD
+188 DLECMKSELAD

-218 PDGDPVASRLANW
+218 PDGEPVASRLAEW
-231 SEVEELIGLM
+231 SEVEALIDLM
-241 GELDSGVFQFVEDP
+241 GDLDAGVFQFVEDP
-255 PSDAERIARDQE
+255 PSDADRAARDQQLAE
-267 LARLAASSGVPFI
+267 LAARSGVPFI

-285 GSTRPLELIAE
+285 GSTRPLELIAA
-296 TTSLGGTMTG
+296 TRSLGGTMTG
-306 MTHPRGISTMSS
+306 MTHPRGIGTMSS
-318 FLSQLPFDM
+318 FKSQLPFDT
-327 LPEWAAARA
+327 LPEWAQARA
-336 DGQEAFLQRLR
+336 DGQEVFFQRLR
-347 EPETRLVLIEA
+347 DPKTRLALIDVA
-358 AQNAQYD
+358 RNAQYS
-365 ATYGGEARPPVFDR
+365 ATFGGEARPPVFER
-379 MHVLDSPVPP
+379 MQVLESPVPP
-389 HRTVAEIAAERGIDP
+389 HRTVAEVAAERGIDP
-404 VQAMVEIGLESNFEV
+404 VEAMVDLGLESNFEV

-426 PFDEKAVLRSM
+426 SFDEVAVVRSM

-465 LAYWVRDRG
+465 LAYWVRERG
-474 EFTLEEAIE
+474 EFALEEAVQ

-494 FTDRGVLREGMVA
+494 FTDRGVLREGLAA
-507 DINIFDPDTVAPA
+507 DINIFDPGTVAPA

-525 HDLPAGARRIVQKS
+525 HDLPSGARRIVQKA
-539 TGFLATVVAGEITV
+539 TGFLATIVAGEVTV
-553 RDGRST
+553 RDGQST
-559 GATPGRLLRGKP
+559 GATPGRLLRGQSRNENRKV
-571 RSKTGKVNK
+571 SK

>member
-1 MGSGEYGREWKW
+1 MK
-13 GLVDFDLVIRNGS
+13 FDLVIRNGS
-26 VIDGTGSLR
+26 VIDGSGSLA
-35 VVADIAVSDGRISRI
+35 VVADVAVSDGLIARI
-50 GEVPERGQVEIDAGG
+50 GEVPERGQVEIDAAG

-86 AAGTNSC
+86 SAGTNSC

-107 TIAPVRADA
+107 TIAPVRADS

-145 FAEYLDSIDSVPKAI
+145 FAEYLDSIDRVPKAI

-165 IGHSALRSWAMGERA
+165 SGHSALRSWAMGERA
-180 FREQADAA
+180 FHEQADEA
-188 DLDCMKSELAD
+188 DLECMKSELAD

-218 PDGDPVASRLANW
+218 PDGEPVASRLAEW
-231 SEVEELIGLM
+231 SEVEALIDLM
-241 GELDSGVFQFVEDP
+241 GDLDAGVFQFVEDP
-255 PSDAERIARDQE
+255 PSDADRAARDQQLAE
-267 LARLAASSGVPFI
+267 LAARSGVPFI

-285 GSTRPLELIAE
+285 GSTRPLELIAA
-296 TTSLGGTMTG
+296 TRSLGGTMTG
-306 MTHPRGISTMSS
+306 MTHPRGIGTMSS
-318 FLSQLPFDM
+318 FKSQLPFDT
-327 LPEWAAARA
+327 LPEWAQARA
-336 DGQEAFLQRLR
+336 DGQEVFFQRLR
-347 EPETRLVLIEA
+347 DPKTRLALIDVA
-358 AQNAQYD
+358 RNAQYS
-365 ATYGGEARPPVFDR
+365 ATFGGEARPPVFER
-379 MHVLDSPVPP
+379 MQVLESPVPP
-389 HRTVAEIAAERGIDP
+389 HRTVAEVAAERGIDP
-404 VQAMVEIGLESNFEV
+404 VEAMVDLGLESNFEV

-426 PFDEKAVLRSM
+426 SFDEVAVVRSM

-465 LAYWVRDRG
+465 LAYWVRERG
-474 EFTLEEAIE
+474 EFALEEAVQ

-494 FTDRGVLREGMVA
+494 FTDRGVLREGLAA
-507 DINIFDPDTVAPA
+507 DINIFDPGTVAPA

-525 HDLPAGARRIVQKS
+525 HDLPSGARRIVQKA
-539 TGFLATVVAGEITV
+539 TGFLATIVAGEVTV
-553 RDGRST
+553 RDGQST
-559 GATPGRLLRGKP
+559 GATPGRLLRGQSRNENRKV
-571 RSKTGKVNK
+571 SK

>member
-1 MGSGEYGREWKW
+1 MK
-13 GLVDFDLVIRNGS
+13 FDLVIRNGS
-26 VIDGTGSLR
+26 VIDGSGSLA
-35 VVADIAVSDGRISRI
+35 VVADVAVSDGLIARI
-50 GEVPERGQVEIDAGG
+50 GEVPERGQVEIDAAG

-86 AAGTNSC
+86 SAGTNSC

-107 TIAPVRADA
+107 TIAPVRADS

-145 FAEYLDSIDSVPKAI
+145 FAEYLDSIDRVPKAI

-180 FREQADAA
+180 FHDQADEA
-188 DLDCMKSELAD
+188 DLECMKSELAD

-218 PDGDPVASRLANW
+218 PDGEPVASRLAEW
-231 SEVEELIGLM
+231 SEVEALIDLM
-241 GELDSGVFQFVEDP
+241 GDLDAGVFQFVEDP
-255 PSDAERIARDQE
+255 PPDADRAARDQQLAE
-267 LARLAASSGVPFI
+267 LAARSGVPFI

-285 GSTRPLELIAE
+285 GSTRPLELIAA
-296 TTSLGGTMTG
+296 TRSLGGTMTG
-306 MTHPRGISTMSS
+306 MTHPRGIGTMSS
-318 FLSQLPFDM
+318 FKSQLPFDT
-327 LPEWAAARA
+327 LPEWAQARA
-336 DGQEAFLQRLR
+336 DGQEVFFQRLR
-347 EPETRLVLIEA
+347 DPKTRLALIDVA
-358 AQNAQYD
+358 RNAQYS
-365 ATYGGEARPPVFDR
+365 ATFGGEARPPVFER
-379 MHVLDSPVPP
+379 MQVLESPVPP
-389 HRTVAEIAAERGIDP
+389 HRTVAEVAAERGIDP
-404 VQAMVEIGLESNFEV
+404 VEAMVDLGLESNFEV

-426 PFDEKAVLRSM
+426 SFDEVAVVRSM

-474 EFTLEEAIE
+474 EFALEEAVQ

-494 FTDRGVLREGMVA
+494 FTDRGVLREGLAA
-507 DINIFDPDTVAPA
+507 DINIFDPGTVAPA

-525 HDLPAGARRIVQKS
+525 HDLPSGARRIVQKA
-539 TGFLATVVAGEITV
+539 TGFLATIVAGEVTV
-553 RDGRST
+553 RDGQST
-559 GATPGRLLRGKP
+559 GATPGRLLRGQSRNENRKV
-571 RSKTGKVNK
+571 SK

>member
-1 MGSGEYGREWKW
+1 MK
-13 GLVDFDLVIRNGS
+13 FDLVIRNGS
-26 VIDGTGSLR
+26 VIDGSGSLA
-35 VVADIAVSDGRISRI
+35 VVADVAVSDGLIARI
-50 GEVPERGQVEIDAGG
+50 GEVPERGQVEIDAAG

-86 AAGTNSC
+86 SAGTNSC

-107 TIAPVRADA
+107 TIAPVRADS

-145 FAEYLDSIDSVPKAI
+145 FAEYLDSIDRVPKAI

-180 FREQADAA
+180 FHEQADEA
-188 DLDCMKSELAD
+188 DLECMKSELAD

-218 PDGDPVASRLANW
+218 PDGEPVASRLAEW
-231 SEVEELIGLM
+231 SEVEALIDLM
-241 GELDSGVFQFVEDP
+241 GDLDAGVFQFVEDP
-255 PSDAERIARDQE
+255 PSDADRAARDQQLAE
-267 LARLAASSGVPFI
+267 LAARSGVPFI

-285 GSTRPLELIAE
+285 GSTRPLELIAA
-296 TTSLGGTMTG
+296 TRSLGGTMTG
-306 MTHPRGISTMSS
+306 MTHPRGIGTMSS
-318 FLSQLPFDM
+318 FKSQLPFDT
-327 LPEWAAARA
+327 LPEWAQARA
-336 DGQEAFLQRLR
+336 DGQEVFFQRLR
-347 EPETRLVLIEA
+347 DPKTRLALIDVA
-358 AQNAQYD
+358 RNAQYS
-365 ATYGGEARPPVFDR
+365 ATFGGEARPPVFER
-379 MHVLDSPVPP
+379 MQVLESPVPP
-389 HRTVAEIAAERGIDP
+389 HRTVAEVAAERGIDP
-404 VQAMVEIGLESNFEV
+404 VEAMVDLGLESNFEV

-426 PFDEKAVLRSM
+426 SFDEVAVVRSM

-465 LAYWVRDRG
+465 LAYWVRERG
-474 EFTLEEAIE
+474 EFALEEAVQ

-494 FTDRGVLREGMVA
+494 FTDRGVLREGLAA
-507 DINIFDPDTVAPA
+507 DINIFDPGTVAPA

-525 HDLPAGARRIVQKS
+525 HDLPSGARRIVQKA
-539 TGFLATVVAGEITV
+539 TGFLATIVAGEVTV
-553 RDGRST
+553 RDGQST
-559 GATPGRLLRGKP
+559 GATPGRLLRGQSRNENRKV
-571 RSKTGKVNK
+571 SK